1 MKRRLLSLCL
11 GVLVAFFGLEGLMR
25 VVIALGDGVPDATTE
40 SQENEWEWAAEHLE
54 AGTAVFDSTLTY
66 DPRFGWRS
74 RANLDT
80 EQLGTNSEGWRGR
93 AEHSQPKA
101 PGVRRLLLVG
111 DSYTFG
117 AGVADEEAF
126 AHVLGEL
133 LGPGWEVVNISAPGW
148 GTDQQILAFEEEGL
162 GYDPDMVVLGFFVR
176 DYSRNLLSFR
186 QYFKPRFAL
195 EGNGLRLVGGSVPT
209 PEAVF
214 DEYVGG
220 ERQVGGSWYR
230 SRFIDKCIGSWRKF
244 SDRNI
249 HRGAV
254 GWELVARLMERFHKR
269 TGAEGM
275 DALWMVIP
283 TDETVAGTADRYIT
297 LAGLCEE
304 QAEALGLELL
314 SLTPE
319 IIEHNRLHPD
329 ELVSRPAELG
339 GHFSPA
345 GHRLVA
351 EQIHR
356 WVLAKGG

>member
-11 GVLVAFFGLEGLMR
+11 GVFVAFVSLEGLMR
-25 VVIALGDGVPDATTE
+25 VAIALGDGVPDATTE
-40 SQENEWEWAAEHLE
+40 SLENEWKWADEHLA
-54 AGTAVFDSTLTY
+54 AGTAVFDSTLAY
-66 DPRFGWRS
+66 DPQFGWRS

-93 AEHSQPKA
+93 TEHSQPKP

-133 LGPGWEVVNISAPGW
+133 LGSEWEVVNISAPGW
-148 GTDQQILAFEEEGL
+148 GTDQQILAFEEAGL
-162 GYDPDMVVLGFFVR
+162 ACDPDMVVLGFFVR

-186 QYFKPRFAL
+186 QYFKPRFEL
-195 EGNGLRLVGGSVPT
+195 EGEGLRLVGGSVPT
-209 PEAVF
+209 PESVF

-230 SRFIDKCIGSWRKF
+230 SRFIDKSIGSWRKF
-244 SDRNI
+244 RDRNI
-249 HRGAV
+249 HGDAL
-254 GWELVARLMERFHKR
+254 GWELVARMMDRFHKR
-269 TGAEGM
+269 TRAEGI

-297 LAGLCEE
+297 LAGLCED
-304 QAEALGLELL
+304 QAEALDLEFLR
-314 SLTPE
+314 LTPE
-319 IIEHNRLHPD
+319 IIEHDRLHPND
-329 ELVSRPAELG
+329 LAHRPAELG

-351 EQIHR
+351 EQIYR
-356 WVLAKGG
+356 WVLSQGG